1 MKKKT
6 YTFDINEETYN
17 IKIKKTL
24 IIDQIDSLESW
35 DQRSLPH
42 SPPSLM
48 GRVTYTSSNAHDE
61 LLHFDSLVFSKL
73 KFDFTIETMPHS
85 GLRAKPI
92 PGQNEEVIDLVPCF
106 DPSVIRVAQARR
118 AVHVPPIVIETIK
131 MCIKNYYHEFLST
144 LK

>member
-1 MKKKT
+1 MNLFLIKEKRRVMKTKT

-24 IIDQIDSLESW
+24 IIDQI
-35 DQRSLPH
+35 PH

-48 GRVTYTSSNAHDE
+48 GRVTWTLFNDHDE

-73 KFDFTIETMPHS
+73 KFDFTIET
-85 GLRAKPI
+85 I
-92 PGQNEEVIDLVPCF
+92 PGQDAVTIDLVPCF
-106 DPSVIRVAQARR
+106 DPSVI
-118 AVHVPPIVIETIK
+118 HVPPIITETIK

>member
-48 GRVTYTSSNAHDE
+48 GRVTYTSSNAPFGAQGKAQAHDK

-73 KFDFTIETMPHS
+73 KFDFTIET
-85 GLRAKPI
+85 I
-92 PGQNEEVIDLVPCF
+92 PGQDAVTIDLVPCF
-106 DPSVIRVAQARR
+106 DPSVI
-118 AVHVPPIVIETIK
+118 HVPPIITETIK

>member
-6 YTFDINEETYN
+6 YSFDINDITYSV
-17 IKIKKTL
+17 KIKKTL
-24 IIDQIDSLESW
+24 IVDYIPYQ
-35 DQRSLPH
+35 Q
-42 SPPSLM
+42 PSLM
-48 GRVTYTSSNAHDE
+48 GRVTYTAHDE

>member
-24 IIDQIDSLESW
+24 IIDQI
-35 DQRSLPH
+35 PH
-42 SPPSLM
+42 QQPSLM
-48 GRVTYTSSNAHDE
+48 GRITCTAHDK
-61 LLHFDSLVFSKL
+61 LLHFDFA
-73 KFDFTIETMPHS
+73 IET
-85 GLRAKPI
+85 I
-92 PGQNEEVIDLVPCF
+92 PGQDADTIDLVPCF

-118 AVHVPPIVIETIK
+118 AVHVPPIITETIK

>member
-6 YTFDINEETYN
+6 YSFDINDITYSV
-17 IKIKKTL
+17 KIKKTL
-24 IIDQIDSLESW
+24 IVDYIPYQ
-35 DQRSLPH
+35 Q
-42 SPPSLM
+42 PSLM
-48 GRVTYTSSNAHDE
+48 GRITYTSSNAHDK

-118 AVHVPPIVIETIK
+118 AVHVPPIITETIK
-131 MCIKNYYHEFLST
+131 TCIKNYYHEFLST

>member
-6 YTFDINEETYN
+6 YTFDIIEETYN

-24 IIDQIDSLESW
+24 IIDQI
-35 DQRSLPH
+35 PH

-48 GRVTYTSSNAHDE
+48 GRVTYTSSHAPFGAQGKPHTHDE
-61 LLHFDSLVFSKL
+61 LLHFD
-73 KFDFTIETMPHS
+73 FTIET
-85 GLRAKPI
+85 I
-92 PGQNEEVIDLVPCF
+92 PGQNADTIDLVPCF
-106 DPSVIRVAQARR
+106 DPSVI
-118 AVHVPPIVIETIK
+118 HVPPIITETIK

>member
-6 YTFDINEETYN
+6 YTFDINDITYSV
-17 IKIKKTL
+17 KIKKTL
-24 IIDQIDSLESW
+24 IVDQI
-35 DQRSLPH
+35 PH

-48 GRVTYTSSNAHDE
+48 GRVTYTSSHAPFGAQGKAQAHDK
-61 LLHFDSLVFSKL
+61 LLHFDFA
-73 KFDFTIETMPHS
+73 IEQPP
-85 GLRAKPI
+85 GLSSDT
-92 PGQNEEVIDLVPCF
+92 IDLVPCF

>member
-1 MKKKT
+1 MNLFLIKEKRRVMKTKT
-6 YTFDINEETYN
+6 YIFDINEETYN

-24 IIDQIDSLESW
+24 IIDQIDSSESG
-35 DQRSLPH
+35 DQRSFPH

-48 GRVTYTSSNAHDE
+48 GRVTYTSSKDHDK
-61 LLHFDSLVFSKL
+61 LLY
-73 KFDFTIETMPHS
+73 FDFAIEQP
-85 GLRAKPI
+85 
-92 PGQNEEVIDLVPCF
+92 PGQNADTIDLVPCF

-118 AVHVPPIVIETIK
+118 AVHVPPIITETIK

>member
-6 YTFDINEETYN
+6 YTFDINDITYSV
-17 IKIKKTL
+17 KIKKTL
-24 IIDQIDSLESW
+24 IIDQMDSSESW

-48 GRVTYTSSNAHDE
+48 GRITCTSSNAHDK
-61 LLHFDSLVFSKL
+61 LLHFDFAIEKI
-73 KFDFTIETMPHS
+73 IET
-85 GLRAKPI
+85 I
-92 PGQNEEVIDLVPCF
+92 PGQNAEVIDLVPCF
-106 DPSVIRVAQARR
+106 DPSVI
-118 AVHVPPIVIETIK
+118 HVPPIITETIK

>member
-6 YTFDINEETYN
+6 YSFDINEETYN

-24 IIDQIDSLESW
+24 IIDQI
-35 DQRSLPH
+35 PH

-48 GRVTYTSSNAHDE
+48 GRVTYTSSNAHDK

-106 DPSVIRVAQARR
+106 DPSVI
-118 AVHVPPIVIETIK
+118 HVPPIITETIK
-131 MCIKNYYHEFLST
+131 TCIKNYYHEFLST

>member
-24 IIDQIDSLESW
+24 IVDYIPYQ
-35 DQRSLPH
+35 Q
-42 SPPSLM
+42 PSLM
-48 GRVTYTSSNAHDE
+48 GRITYTSSNAHDK

>member
-24 IIDQIDSLESW
+24 IIDQI
-35 DQRSLPH
+35 PH

-48 GRVTYTSSNAHDE
+48 GRVTYTSSNAQAHDK
-61 LLHFDSLVFSKL
+61 LLHFDFA
-73 KFDFTIETMPHS
+73 IESMPHS

-118 AVHVPPIVIETIK
+118 AVHVPPIITETIK
-131 MCIKNYYHEFLST
+131 TCIKNYYNEFCAMHSKT
-144 LK
+144 I

>member
-1 MKKKT
+1 MKTKT

-24 IIDQIDSLESW
+24 IVDYI
-35 DQRSLPH
+35 PH
-42 SPPSLM
+42 QQPSLM
-48 GRVTYTSSNAHDE
+48 GRITYTSSNAHDK
-61 LLHFDSLVFSKL
+61 LLHLDSLVFSKL
-73 KFDFTIETMPHS
+73 KFDFAIEQP
-85 GLRAKPI
+85 

-118 AVHVPPIVIETIK
+118 AVHVPPIITETIK
-131 MCIKNYYHEFLST
+131 MCIKNYYNEFLST

>member
-24 IIDQIDSLESW
+24 IIDQI
-35 DQRSLPH
+35 PH

-48 GRVTYTSSNAHDE
+48 GRVTYTSSNAHDK
-61 LLHFDSLVFSKL
+61 LLHFDFAIEKM
-73 KFDFTIETMPHS
+73 IET
-85 GLRAKPI
+85 I
-92 PGQNEEVIDLVPCF
+92 PGQNAEVIDLVPCF
-106 DPSVIRVAQARR
+106 NPSVIRVAQARR
-118 AVHVPPIVIETIK
+118 AVHVPPIITETIK
-131 MCIKNYYHEFLST
+131 TCIKNYYHEFLST